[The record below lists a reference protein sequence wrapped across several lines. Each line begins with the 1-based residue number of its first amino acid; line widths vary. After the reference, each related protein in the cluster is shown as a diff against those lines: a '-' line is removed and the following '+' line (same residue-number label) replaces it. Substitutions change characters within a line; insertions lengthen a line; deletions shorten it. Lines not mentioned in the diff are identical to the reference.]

1 MATFYFKLK
10 QNDSDVE
17 RKDFLSISSDLQ
29 LPLPLRKDRKALSQ
43 THTHTHTT
51 AAGSDLL
58 EGKNFEPYLPKQD
71 P

>member
-1 MATFYFKLK
+1 MATFYFKPK

-17 RKDFLSISSDLQ
+17 RKDFLSISSNLQ

-43 THTHTHTT
+43 THTHTT